1 MCWHTKAI
9 TKEYEIATVLMALTC
24 LRTLMRGSVKGIGHP
39 VRWRREASEED
50 ALTAVIEFLS
60 AFVLFLVIVS
70 AFLALSQLK
79 IGSNVAD
86 VDHLD
91 QMAIDGLERL
101 TDSKGHVIIKEDGV
115 RNISTSTDNWHF
127 FDASTLLVSDYLPGL
142 GNGKGHIDSARVD
155 ALSNVT
161 EDRLIQGLGLKS
173 WMSLNLTITV
183 VESADEERVGIEL
196 FADGSPRNQASR
208 SSTASRVMH
217 MGNEMV
223 RITLE
228 VHNAGRLAS
237 QLRISEMMIDPLNGP
252 PEWVELENPHGFAA
266 NLSGWSLSRTGAFS
280 MLGAG
285 ALPGNSKLICT
296 GNPSLQYNPTGAQM
310 IDLSAAGV
318 LGTGAID
325 ILEISGGKIVLGWTE
340 PGTASTGT
348 IMSVTWDFTWEIESN
363 ASITYNH
370 GGSPDSRSNWTT
382 MDVGTPGW

>member
-1 MCWHTKAI
+1 
-9 TKEYEIATVLMALTC
+9 MALSC
-24 LRTLMRGSVKGIGHP
+24 LGTMMRESLQGVES
-39 VRWRREASEED
+39 RLNWRREASDED

-101 TDSKGHVIIKEDGV
+101 TDSRGHVIIVEDGV
-115 RNISTSTDNWHF
+115 RNISTSTDDWHLL
-127 FDASTLLVSDYLPGL
+127 DASTLIASDYLPGL
-142 GNGKGHIDSARVD
+142 GDGKGHIDSSRVD

-183 VESADEERVGIEL
+183 AESGTEERIGIEL
-196 FADGSPRNQASR
+196 FSDGSTRSDASR

-217 MGNEMV
+217 MGDERV

-228 VHNAGRLAS
+228 VHDAGRQAS
-237 QLRISEMMIDPLNGP
+237 LLRISEMMIDPLNGP

-266 NLSGWSLSRTGAFS
+266 NLSAWSLSRTGAFS
-280 MLGAG
+280 MIGDG
-285 ALPGNSKLICT
+285 ALSGNSRIICT
-296 GNPSLQYNPTGAQM
+296 GNPSLQYNPNGVDM
-310 IDLSAAGV
+310 IDLSSAGV

-325 ILEISGGKIVLGWTE
+325 ILEVSGGKIVLGWTE
-340 PGTASTGT
+340 PGTANTET
-348 IMSVTWDFTWEIESN
+348 IMSVTWDYTWEISAN
-363 ASITYNH
+363 ASITYNN
-370 GGSPDSRSNWTT
+370 GGSPNSLSNWTS
-382 MDVGTPGW
+382 MDIGTPGW